1 MDAIRNGHSGTISSI
16 FVLKQQFVD
25 SEVKCLFFPVGKKIW
40 VLEWIAELKLDLT
53 FPRTVGGGG
62 NFV

>member
-1 MDAIRNGHSGTISSI
+1 MP
-16 FVLKQQFVD
+16 
-25 SEVKCLFFPVGKKIW
+25 FFPVGKKISEIW

>member
-1 MDAIRNGHSGTISSI
+1 MP
-16 FVLKQQFVD
+16 
-25 SEVKCLFFPVGKKIW
+25 FFPIGKKIW
-40 VLEWIAELKLDLT
+40 VLEWIAELKLDLN

>member
-1 MDAIRNGHSGTISSI
+1 MT
-16 FVLKQQFVD
+16 
-25 SEVKCLFFPVGKKIW
+25 FFPVGKKIW

>member
-1 MDAIRNGHSGTISSI
+1 MP
-16 FVLKQQFVD
+16 
-25 SEVKCLFFPVGKKIW
+25 FFPVGKKIW
-40 VLEWIAELKLDLT
+40 VLESIAELKLDLT